1 MQRALVIVGVG
12 RLEPPSMYL
21 LNVEHEALKVLGRQ
35 GLSRLAPGEELIDL
49 GPLLEL
55 AHE

>member
-1 MQRALVIVGVG
+1 
-12 RLEPPSMYL
+12 MYL